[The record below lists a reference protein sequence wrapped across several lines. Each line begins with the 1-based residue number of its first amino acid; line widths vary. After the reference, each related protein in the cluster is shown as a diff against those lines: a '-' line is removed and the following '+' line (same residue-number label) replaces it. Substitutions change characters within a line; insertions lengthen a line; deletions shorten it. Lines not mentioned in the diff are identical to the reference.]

1 MTPKKPSDTTNNAT
15 APVNPFAATAPVPAQ
30 TQVSTPASPF
40 ANSAPASAATPTS
53 TPTPASTATP
63 VPTVAPVASAAPAAP
78 AAPTSPFGTPASVAT
93 PTSAPAAPFS
103 NQPNTYN
110 NGYNVRPAKKGNGL
124 IIGFGIFGI
133 LLFCGLIG
141 LVVYLAMGSKPHDM
155 ASLEKA
161 LKDKKAVNCT
171 LTYDGNSTDYVV
183 NADQT
188 KAYMGSDKSKMLSIK
203 GDGTYIWSDGSSK
216 GTKLKY
222 QEISEDDLKKLQN
235 GSDSSDYKD
244 SDQYKNTKVECK
256 AFSDEKLSKPSGV
269 EFTSMDDLFNSN
281 SSLNTKDSS
290 DDSVDSWLNS
300 SNSDSDGDKD
310 SSSSPNSRTITNL
323 KGTSSRKYSNLR
335 EYMNSREQYNE
346 PNIIDDNTA
355 LYTKRASEYLDASY
369 YEKLYGGDNSLYQ
382 LKADTIASSTKSGKA
397 VLKMEVRDD
406 SGKLV
411 WSGSWTGDPNK
422 YAY

>member
-78 AAPTSPFGTPASVAT
+78 TSPFGTPASVAT
-93 PTSAPAAPFS
+93 PTSAPAVPFS

-141 LVVYLAMGSKPHDM
+141 LVIYLAMGSKPHDM

-171 LTYDGNSTDYVV
+171 LTYDGDSMDYVV

-188 KAYMGSDKSKMLSIK
+188 KAYMGSDKSKVLSIK

-244 SDQYKNTKVECK
+244 GDQYKNTKVECK

-290 DDSVDSWLNS
+290 DDSLDSWLNS
-300 SNSDSDGDKD
+300 SNSDSDSDKD

-335 EYMNSREQYNE
+335 EYMNSREQYGE
-346 PNIIDDNTA
+346 PKIIDDNTA
-355 LYTKRASEYLDASY
+355 LYTKRASEYLDAAY

-382 LKADTIASSTKSGKA
+382 YKADTIASSTKSGKA

>member
-40 ANSAPASAATPTS
+40 ANSAPASAVTPTS

-63 VPTVAPVASAAPAAP
+63 VPTVAPVASAAP
-78 AAPTSPFGTPASVAT
+78 TSPFGTPASVAT
-93 PTSAPAAPFS
+93 PTSAPAVPFS

-141 LVVYLAMGSKPHDM
+141 LVIYLAMGSKPHDM

-171 LTYDGNSTDYVV
+171 LTYDGDSTDYVV

-188 KAYMGSDKSKMLSIK
+188 KAYMGSDKSKVLSIK

-244 SDQYKNTKVECK
+244 GDQYKNTKVECK

-290 DDSVDSWLNS
+290 DDSLDSWLNS
-300 SNSDSDGDKD
+300 SNSDSDSDKD

-335 EYMNSREQYNE
+335 EYMNSREQYGE
-346 PNIIDDNTA
+346 PKIIDDNTA
-355 LYTKRASEYLDASY
+355 LYTKRASEYLDAAY

-382 LKADTIASSTKSGKA
+382 YKADTIASSTKSGKA

>member
-40 ANSAPASAATPTS
+40 VNSAPASAATPTS

-93 PTSAPAAPFS
+93 PTSAPAVPFS

-141 LVVYLAMGSKPHDM
+141 LVIYLAMGSKPHDM

-290 DDSVDSWLNS
+290 DDSLDSWRNS

-310 SSSSPNSRTITNL
+310 SSSSPNSSTITNL

-346 PNIIDDNTA
+346 PKIIDDNTA
-355 LYTKRASEYLDASY
+355 LYTKRAGEYLDAAY
-369 YEKLYGGDNSLYQ
+369 YERLYGGDNSLYQ

-397 VLKMEVRDD
+397 VLKMEARDD